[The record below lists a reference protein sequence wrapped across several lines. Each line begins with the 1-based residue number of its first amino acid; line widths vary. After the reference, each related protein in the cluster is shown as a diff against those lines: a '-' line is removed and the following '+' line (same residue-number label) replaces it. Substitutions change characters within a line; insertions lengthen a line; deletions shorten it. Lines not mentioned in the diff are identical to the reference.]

1 MSNWEHLQSVLIQTQ
16 NRRVRNEFSDIDNDN
31 ADDITTPRS
40 SLRSACLLRDSDSAI
55 MTILRLVLYYI
66 VLEGAQALHPPLY
79 TMPVDRYQQRVTF
92 RPQVTLFFKEDLAD
106 VEEGYAP
113 ITAELSFRLRSS
125 DDNITPAEA
134 QVLANK
140 IRNEFATGTGYRW
153 RKGRILLSYSDVEK
167 GYLLNVYAASESEGR
182 EVIRKIM
189 SIQGDTLEE
198 ENLKIN
204 QLAST
209 PPTVP
214 PMRLIYG
221 KSRRLPRKRPVGW
234 VRFVWA
240 EMHVWGV
247 QNAIVLVDRSG
258 RRRSALIAV

>member
-1 MSNWEHLQSVLIQTQ
+1 MSWERLQSVLMQVQ
-16 NRRVRNEFSDIDNDN
+16 NRRVRDFFKDLEESPI
-31 ADDITTPRS
+31 ATTGRAA
-40 SLRSACLLRDSDSAI
+40 LRDACLLEDSDTAP
-55 MTILRLVLYYI
+55 MTIVRLALYYL
-66 VLEGAQALHPPLY
+66 VLEGGQAMHPPIY
-79 TMPVDRYQQRVTF
+79 SIPVDRYHQRVAF

-113 ITAELSFRLRSS
+113 LTAELSFRLKTS
-125 DDNITPAEA
+125 DENITPAEA

-140 IRNEFATGTGYRW
+140 IRAEFATGPGYRW
-153 RKGRILLSYSDVEK
+153 RKGRILLTYQDKEK
-167 GYLLNVYAASESEGR
+167 GYLFQVYAASENEGK
-182 EVIRKIM
+182 EVMRKVM
-189 SIQGDTLEE
+189 SIQNDTLDED
-198 ENLKIN
+198 LVKIN

-214 PMRLIYG
+214 PMRFIYG